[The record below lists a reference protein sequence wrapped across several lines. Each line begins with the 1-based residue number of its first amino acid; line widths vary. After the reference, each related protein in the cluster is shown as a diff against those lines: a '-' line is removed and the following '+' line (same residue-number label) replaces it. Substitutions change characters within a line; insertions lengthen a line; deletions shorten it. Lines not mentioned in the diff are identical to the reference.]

1 MRKNHFFRLQWKI
14 RHYFFHWCRPSSTFL
29 GSLPKVRNSLNYT
42 EYCITVVFFIL
53 IIIIPNLHMKILWT
67 LKILR
72 VFQSYFLSECLE
84 QLGKKWFLLWNIFR
98 VLPYTLLYIKMR
110 TTILIWGKKPL
121 NVKKTMSITGV
132 TLLKLLWVLHSE
144 LAKIQM
150 SSNILSNFR
159 TSVFEE
165 GVFDI

>member
-1 MRKNHFFRLQWKI
+1 
-14 RHYFFHWCRPSSTFL
+14 
-29 GSLPKVRNSLNYT
+29 
-42 EYCITVVFFIL
+42 
-53 IIIIPNLHMKILWT
+53 
-67 LKILR
+67 
-72 VFQSYFLSECLE
+72 
-84 QLGKKWFLLWNIFR
+84 
-98 VLPYTLLYIKMR
+98 MR